1 MSDLTPTAFEIEVLE
16 ILAGEREGRWGAAIG
31 AALEFLGDA
40 GLCTRGPNYQI
51 TEAGRAAL
59 KNAKGASHE

>member
-1 MSDLTPTAFEIEVLE
+1 MSDFTPTANEIEVLE

-31 AALEFLGDA
+31 AALEFLSEA

-51 TEAGRAAL
+51 TEAGRIAPKKAQ
-59 KNAKGASHE
+59 GASHE